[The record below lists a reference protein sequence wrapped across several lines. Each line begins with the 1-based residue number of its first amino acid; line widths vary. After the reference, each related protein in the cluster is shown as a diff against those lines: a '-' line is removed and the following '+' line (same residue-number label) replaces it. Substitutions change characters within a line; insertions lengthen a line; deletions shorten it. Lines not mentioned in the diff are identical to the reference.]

1 MSTVR
6 KKVTQFYNA
15 LNRMLAGNPEP
26 FLALWSQGKDV
37 TLMLSLGE
45 REKGINS
52 ITKICRQVSSVVGE
66 SPARITVKPKEY
78 QVREEGK
85 LAYAVVMEQSITKID
100 GRDAESLNR
109 STLIFHF
116 EDEDWK
122 VVHVHNDNVT
132 PVQETLSYILRHKN
146 FVTAAPAK
154 PAPVQKSTVK
164 KPAVTKKASPKAAP
178 RKR

>member
-1 MSTVR
+1 MSTLR
-6 KKVTQFYNA
+6 KKITQFYNA

-26 FLALWSQGKDV
+26 FLALWSQGKEV

-52 ITKICRQVSSVVGE
+52 ITKICRQVASVLGE
-66 SPARITVKPKEY
+66 SPARIKVKAKEY

-85 LAYAVVMEQSITKID
+85 LAYAVVMEQSITMID
-100 GRDAESLNR
+100 GREAESLNR

-116 EDEDWK
+116 EDNDWK

-146 FVTAAPAK
+146 FLAAPPARPAPAK
-154 PAPVQKSTVK
+154 KSAVAKVAMAK
-164 KPAVTKKASPKAAP
+164 KPVAKAAP

>member
-1 MSTVR
+1 M
-6 KKVTQFYNA
+6 
-15 LNRMLAGNPEP
+15 
-26 FLALWSQGKDV
+26 
-37 TLMLSLGE
+37 
-45 REKGINS
+45 
-52 ITKICRQVSSVVGE
+52 GE
-66 SPARITVKPKEY
+66 SPARITVKPKDY